1 MPFLLFDALQDG
13 ASVVVVGRRT
23 SPELE
28 ALAALP
34 GARLQVITGI
44 DVADHVGLTTKMVP
58 AITEPLD
65 IVINN
70 VCVQYALCQLPLP
83 LATTWILPPR

>member
-1 MPFLLFDALQDG
+1 M
-13 ASVVVVGRRT
+13 VVVGRQS

-44 DVADHVGLTTKMVP
+44 DVTDHVGLMAKMAP

-70 VCVQYALCQLPLP
+70 VR
-83 LATTWILPPR
+83 PPSPPSHYLWAS